1 MPTEMAQM
9 IEEQT
14 LSVII
19 KRNTNIGDELQDDVF
34 RTTATNNDEKKH
46 NNSRSRKHKSR
57 QNRTKTNRR

>member
-19 KRNTNIGDELQDDVF
+19 KRNEVVHLSEPVISEF
-34 RTTATNNDEKKH
+34 Y
-46 NNSRSRKHKSR
+46 
-57 QNRTKTNRR
+57 